1 MHKYWKMV
9 ALVSLATLGLAS
21 SVTLAQAPAM
31 PAVEFPV
38 DTSTIGPVVVAAG
51 AAILILIYPIKL
63 GFSFLKRLVRRMAS
77 AV

>member
-1 MHKYWKMV
+1 MLNRARLV
-9 ALVSLATLGLAS
+9 AASLVLVAGS
-21 SVTLAQAPAM
+21 SVALAQAPAM

-63 GFSFLKRLVRRMAS
+63 GFSFVKRLVKRMSS

>member
-1 MHKYWKMV
+1 MNRVRLV
-9 ALVSLATLGLAS
+9 ASALAVGALSS
-21 SVTLAQAPAM
+21 SVLAQAPAM
-31 PAVEFPV
+31 PAVEFPI

-63 GFSFLKRLVRRMAS
+63 GFSFVKRLVKRMSS